1 VTARP
6 DPWSAVAA
14 LVEMAGI
21 SGPDGQPMLGGRA
34 LAVVA
39 VGWATVELDRAEG
52 EMALT
57 GSALDV
63 EAHPDRP
70 DELLGARARFLPAAP
85 GGIPLVLLEP
95 SNEGRLAAAL
105 ARHGEGPTVLYLG
118 PLDPA
123 DGPDLLDRLAASGVR
138 IRTGAS
144 ALGPAGLV
152 VGRPLDGPQLVLVAV
167 PSGA

>member
-1 VTARP
+1 MPVPA
-6 DPWSAVAA
+6 SC
-14 LVEMAGI
+14 
-21 SGPDGQPMLGGRA
+21 Q
-34 LAVVA
+34 
-39 VGWATVELDRAEG
+39 
-52 EMALT
+52 
-57 GSALDV
+57 
-63 EAHPDRP
+63 
-70 DELLGARARFLPAAP
+70 LLR
-85 GGIPLVLLEP
+85 GIPLVLLEP
-95 SNEGRLAAAL
+95 STEGRLAAAL